1 MNRGGVASVTRGL
14 PGRLEYAAMAGRAPE
29 FDADVECFGAYT
41 RRLNQY
47 FVAQDIGSDQ
57 EAKKRAV
64 LLCAIG
70 AKTFGLL
77 EDLIAPATVSEK
89 TYDQLVSVLQ
99 SHFEPDKSEIV
110 ARFRFHSCFRNDGE
124 TVANFL
130 ARLRKLAKDCSFA
143 PNVLNEMLR
152 DRLVCGIRNE
162 LLQPWFSVSRG

>member
-1 MNRGGVASVTRGL
+1 MTRGL

-77 EDLIAPATVSEK
+77 EDLIAPATVRQK

-99 SHFEPDKSEIV
+99 SPHPDKSEPDKSEIV

-162 LLQPWFSVSRG
+162 LLQPCFSVSRG

>member
-77 EDLIAPATVSEK
+77 EDLIAPATVS
-89 TYDQLVSVLQ
+89 QLGKL
-99 SHFEPDKSEIV
+99 
-110 ARFRFHSCFRNDGE
+110 RGE
-124 TVANFL
+124 CQKMDWSINGLLMTIYGH
-130 ARLRKLAKDCSFA
+130 KCS
-143 PNVLNEMLR
+143 PR
-152 DRLVCGIRNE
+152 Y
-162 LLQPWFSVSRG
+162 